1 MNKNANSAD
10 VTRLTKASWKVF
22 NEWCIKTDVLSMSCA
37 CPDEG
42 RFSLCPMP
50 DGWVYHSLNMYK
62 ANSRT
67 PPLTTLCTSSITKL
81 VVFLQLGPSK
91 AVKIFQILNLI
102 KQSVS
107 IFGNKMDMGQNQ
119 EVILASHGHRQIN
132 PCLQGLILVKFA
144 RLTLPLNPSSSNTWI
159 KRLVPFAQSIFII
172 VLRWALFMKTE
183 DLGCLGSCE

>member
-1 MNKNANSAD
+1 
-10 VTRLTKASWKVF
+10 L
-22 NEWCIKTDVLSMSCA
+22 
-37 CPDEG
+37 EG
-42 RFSLCPMP
+42 
-50 DGWVYHSLNMYK
+50 
-62 ANSRT
+62 
-67 PPLTTLCTSSITKL
+67 
-81 VVFLQLGPSK
+81 FLQLGPSK

-159 KRLVPFAQSIFII
+159 KRLVPFVQSIF
-172 VLRWALFMKTE
+172 LKFLQCALFIKTE
-183 DLGCLGSCE
+183 DLGVCEYLPYLRYYNPQFACLLLPFLKVKKVGFFFQILVHLDIQGIPLPRVDKHGLFADPPPPPPLPLLDHLVVEGPLSRGRGKKIH

>member
-1 MNKNANSAD
+1 MED
-10 VTRLTKASWKVF
+10 
-22 NEWCIKTDVLSMSCA
+22 
-37 CPDEG
+37 
-42 RFSLCPMP
+42 
-50 DGWVYHSLNMYK
+50 
-62 ANSRT
+62 
-67 PPLTTLCTSSITKL
+67 
-81 VVFLQLGPSK
+81 FLQLGPSK

-159 KRLVPFAQSIFII
+159 KRLVPFVQSIFLK
-172 VLRWALFMKTE
+172 VLRWGIFIKNRRF
-183 DLGCLGSCE
+183 GQFGSCILKSGLNFQPSILKQPKDQKHFYGHFCKSLVLPINH